1 MGWMLES
8 SRARCVPCLQ
18 SRQRQRACGR
28 KAGEKEGARSRTVD
42 SSLNI
47 KVGVLISYLFLD
59 ARLFALILHMR

>member
-1 MGWMLES
+1 MCALPPEQAVAKSLREES
-8 SRARCVPCLQ
+8 
-18 SRQRQRACGR
+18 GR
-28 KAGEKEGARSRTVD
+28 ESKEGARSRTVD